1 MFSLG
6 CDGEMATILATN
18 PLLVEAT
25 SGKVSW
31 QEAIRRAVRDTET
44 LLLALGLPL
53 EMCGPEG
60 HRRTAASQFPLLV
73 PWEFIARM
81 QPGDADD
88 PLLRQ
93 VLPTH
98 QEGGSPVGFSADPV
112 GDQAAELLPGLL
124 QKYASRALLVTTG
137 ACAVHC
143 RYCFRREY
151 PYSEVPKSPAAWQPA
166 IDRIAADESIEEV
179 ILSGGDPLM
188 LADQSLRWLV
198 DQLNAIPHVQRLRL
212 HTRVPVMIPQR
223 INDELLDWLDRTRMQ
238 TIVVTHI
245 NHPRELYAP
254 LVEAMGKL
262 RSARALLLNQA
273 VLLRGIND
281 SVAVQRELSCQLIAA
296 GILPYYLHQ
305 LDRVRG
311 AGHFEVPVETGREII
326 SLLRAQFSGYGV
338 PKYVWEQAGEPSKRP
353 L

>member
-1 MFSLG
+1 
-6 CDGEMATILATN
+6 MATILAAN
-18 PLLVEAT
+18 PYLVEAT
-25 SGKVSW
+25 SGKVLW
-31 QEAIRRAVRDTET
+31 PEAIRRAVRDVET
-44 LLLALGLPL
+44 LLQALGLPL
-53 EMCGPEG
+53 ETCGPESQW
-60 HRRTAASQFPLLV
+60 RPVAKQFPLFV

-81 QPGDADD
+81 QAGDPQD

-93 VLPTH
+93 VLITH
-98 QEGGSPVGFSADPV
+98 QEGAEQVGFLADPV
-112 GDQAAELLPGLL
+112 GDTQAELLPGLL

-166 IDRIAADESIEEV
+166 IDRIAQDSSIEEV

-188 LADQSLRWLV
+188 LADQSLSWLV
-198 DQLNAIPHVQRLRL
+198 DQINEIEHVQRLRI

-223 INDELLDWLDRTRMQ
+223 VCSEMLEWFERARMQ

-245 NHPRELYAP
+245 NHPHEIHQP
-254 LVEAMGKL
+254 LVESLGKL
-262 RSARALLLNQA
+262 RSARAMLLNQS

-281 SVAVQRELSCQLIAA
+281 DAATLRELSCKLIAA
-296 GILPYYLHQ
+296 GVMPYYLHQ

-311 AGHFEVPVETGREII
+311 AGHFEVPIETGREII
-326 SLLRAQFSGYGV
+326 HLLRAQFSGFGV
-338 PKYVWEQAGEPSKRP
+338 PKYVWEQPGQSSKTP

>member
-1 MFSLG
+1 
-6 CDGEMATILATN
+6 MATILAAN
-18 PLLVEAT
+18 PYLVEAT

-31 QEAIRRAVRDTET
+31 SEAIRRAVRDVEM
-44 LLLALGLPL
+44 LLSALGLPL
-53 EMCGPEG
+53 EICGPEEQW
-60 HRRTAASQFPLLV
+60 RTSAEQFPLFV
-73 PWEFIARM
+73 PWEFVARM
-81 QPGDADD
+81 QPGDAND

-93 VLPTH
+93 VLVTS
-98 QEGGSPVGFSADPV
+98 QESGSQLGFSADPV
-112 GDQAAELLPGLL
+112 DDAAAEVLPGLL

-151 PYSEVPKSPAAWQPA
+151 PYSQVPKSPTAWRAA
-166 IDRIAADESIEEV
+166 IEHIASDSSIEEV

-198 DQLNAIPHVQRLRL
+198 EQLNAISHVERLRI

-223 INDELLDWLDRTRMQ
+223 IGDELLDWVGHSRMQ

-245 NHPRELYAP
+245 NHPNEIDHTLTA
-254 LVEAMGKL
+254 AIHQL
-262 RSARALLLNQA
+262 RTTGAILLNQA

-281 SVAVQRELSCQLIAA
+281 QVETQRELSRRLIAA

-311 AGHFEVPVETGREII
+311 AGHFEVPIETGREIME
-326 SLLRAQFSGYGV
+326 LLRAQFSGFGV
-338 PKYVWEQAGEPSKRP
+338 PKYVWEQPGHTSKQP